1 MHELNAGG
9 NSLIIFCFH
18 KNLWFVNQT
27 PCHSVTEPCGSYE
40 AVMNIFKLSL
50 VNTPVNFLT
59 LARFE

>member
-1 MHELNAGG
+1 MLYIYKKNESMHESNAGG

-40 AVMNIFKLSL
+40 YLQTKSS
-50 VNTPVNFLT
+50 
-59 LARFE
+59 